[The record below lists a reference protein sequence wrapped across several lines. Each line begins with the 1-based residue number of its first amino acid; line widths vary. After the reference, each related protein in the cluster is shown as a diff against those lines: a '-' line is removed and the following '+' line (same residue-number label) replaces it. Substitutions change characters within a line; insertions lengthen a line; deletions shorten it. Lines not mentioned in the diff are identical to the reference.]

1 MNRELRYALQGT
13 ARHTIFEGETW
24 VSDLLADLTE
34 ENARH
39 QISQRFD
46 DRFSYTWF
54 GILFQRGRASWA
66 EKYGLL
72 SLFNKGSHFMHMPI
86 HKKQFRDP
94 IWDNYL
100 PERLKMLKKGHVLAE
115 LSWISEDEIELNKC
129 IRKYTDCDN
138 EEYDELEIRMKGF
151 YNRHGHLKAP
161 FTIEKVEIY

>member
-54 GILFQRGRASWA
+54 GILFQRGR
-66 EKYGLL
+66 
-72 SLFNKGSHFMHMPI
+72 
-86 HKKQFRDP
+86 
-94 IWDNYL
+94 
-100 PERLKMLKKGHVLAE
+100 
-115 LSWISEDEIELNKC
+115 
-129 IRKYTDCDN
+129 
-138 EEYDELEIRMKGF
+138 EIRAIVVIQQGKSLHVHADSQETIP
-151 YNRHGHLKAP
+151 RSHLG
-161 FTIEKVEIY
+161 

>member
-1 MNRELRYALQGT
+1 MY
-13 ARHTIFEGETW
+13 
-24 VSDLLADLTE
+24 
-34 ENARH
+34 
-39 QISQRFD
+39 
-46 DRFSYTWF
+46 
-54 GILFQRGRASWA
+54 
-66 EKYGLL
+66 
-72 SLFNKGSHFMHMPI
+72 MPI